1 MMEAF
6 VFGSILVAG
15 MLFRLMWHREPL
27 PRFRKKSL
35 FTGSDLEFFCR
46 LRAALP
52 ECTVCAQV
60 AVQAL
65 IEPAG
70 IGKLRRHGVACLEG
84 RRVGNVVFDENM
96 HPLAVVELN
105 YRGRPTRGQAAM
117 DACFASAGIKVI
129 RFPAHK
135 MPSEVKI
142 RSTVFS
148 RASTKNSATGIV
160 GSDGRIAFHRP
171 ASPWRDTAGIHI

>member
-1 MMEAF
+1 MGVF

-15 MLFRLMWHREPL
+15 MLLRLMWHREPL

-60 AVQAL
+60 AARAL

-70 IGKLRRHGVACLEG
+70 MGKLRRHGIGRLEG

-96 HPLAVVELN
+96 RPLAVVELS
-105 YRGRPTRGQAAM
+105 YRGRLTRDQAAM

-129 RFPAHK
+129 RFSAHK
-135 MPSEVKI
+135 LPSELKI
-142 RSTVFS
+142 RSTVFAHTS
-148 RASTKNSATGIV
+148 MKNGPAVNLRSDRGI
-160 GSDGRIAFHRP
+160 DFHRP
-171 ASPWRDTAGIHI
+171 ASPWRDTAGIHS